1 MGLIDFILNFTG
13 LLLWL
18 SWRSSRFDPL
28 VRTSAASLAGTL
40 RPAEKRKFK
49 GWPSVVGLVGLLV
62 VRAFLYW
69 QIGSPAMWN
78 PRLHL
83 YFVVIAFRCDD
94 FTSALVFSLAS
105 FIRVFAIFYFWLVAL
120 CLVDRGFSETDPVQR
135 LFRLHLGRLARW
147 HWFLQMTLIPV
158 AVVLVWAALH
168 PLLVRVG
175 VVSPVRS
182 VAFIF
187 EQGLLVAVGLVLSL
201 KYLFPVF
208 LFLHFINSYVYFGNN
223 PMWEFV
229 SHTARSLLAPL
240 RRLPLQ
246 IGRLDLAPL
255 LGIVLWLGLLEIL
268 PRLVLFYL
276 HRHNLNWWPQ

>member
-18 SWRSSRFDPL
+18 NWRASRFDPL
-28 VRTSAASLAGTL
+28 VRTSVASLAGTL
-40 RPAEKRKFK
+40 RRAEKRRFK
-49 GWPSVVGLVGLLV
+49 GWPSLVGLIALLV
-62 VRAFLYW
+62 IRAFLYW

-78 PRLHL
+78 PKLNL

-94 FTSALVFSLAS
+94 FLSALVFSLVS
-105 FIRVFAIFYFWLVAL
+105 FLRVFVVFYFWLVAL
-120 CLVDRGFSETDPVQR
+120 CLVDRGLLEEDPVQR

-147 HWFLQMTLIPV
+147 HWIFKVTLIPV
-158 AVVLVWAALH
+158 VVLLLWAGLH

-182 VAFIF
+182 VTFLF
-187 EQGLLVAVGLVLSL
+187 EQGSLISLGLLLSL
-201 KYLFPVF
+201 KYLLPVI
-208 LFLHFINSYVYFGNN
+208 LFLYFINSYVYFGHNAV
-223 PMWEFV
+223 WEFI
-229 SHTARSLLAPL
+229 SRTARSLLAPL

-255 LGIVLWLGLLEIL
+255 LGIVLLLVALEVL
-268 PRLVLFYL
+268 PRVVLHYL
-276 HRHNLNWWPQ
+276 HRQNQSWWLQ